1 MHNENPPNRQLFF
14 WPSKSLQDTG
24 VRTAV
29 VVVTVAASTTAAKAK
44 VIRAAAAEGGE
55 IDRCVG
61 FVEESFIFVVIVIF
75 GQQ

>member
-1 MHNENPPNRQLFF
+1 MHPATRQLFF

-24 VRTAV
+24 VRPA
-29 VVVTVAASTTAAKAK
+29 VVVTVAASTAAAKAK

-55 IDRCVG
+55 IDRCVA
-61 FVEESFIFVVIVIF
+61 FVEESFIFVLIVIF